1 MPVVAREVHE
11 TRLCDH
17 FHAAGEFS
25 VLKIS
30 IPDKETKYD
39 GVRIWFQRENELPSM
54 GTILS
59 RV

>member
-1 MPVVAREVHE
+1 MPVVARDVHE
-11 TRLCDH
+11 TRPCNH
-17 FHAAGEFS
+17 FHVAGES
-25 VLKIS
+25 AVLQIS
-30 IPDKETKYD
+30 SPDRETKHD